1 MILSDRDWMRRN
13 MEELYRL
20 IEEKIKKVEV
30 KEDAC
35 CDSDERSPITKEVKG
50 NLPPLPGENE

>member
-1 MILSDRDWMRRN
+1 